1 MGMRKNAPLDGS
13 HKNERTEVALE
24 VTGYRLLEF
33 VARGAVEIFGDKT
46 FNS

>member
-1 MGMRKNAPLDGS
+1 MRKDAPLDGS
-13 HKNERTEVALE
+13 HKNGRVTEFALE

>member
-1 MGMRKNAPLDGS
+1 MHLWMVAIKMRGV
-13 HKNERTEVALE
+13 TEVALE